1 MPAHMAP
8 FDRLLLTT
16 LPKSATNYYEA
27 FFAQLFELE
36 PMRADVHVDGELAPL
51 PPEHFLFADDRSYRK
66 LGPGRM
72 LAAHYPPS
80 RDLRAYLAAAPSVL
94 NIHGIRDIRDVAVSS
109 TRYVRMETSHALN
122 PFWSMLSFDD
132 ALTCSIA
139 GCVVPFEHQHP
150 DMQRRNPGRVP
161 LVFEGQARYGVWSL
175 AWRDIPGV
183 ALLRYEH
190 FFQDDPGG
198 GSTDYLIA
206 ELARVGVRVSRERV
220 VALQE
225 RLTFEAFSG
234 GRKRGEEEEGHFYF
248 KGVSGEWRNAMN
260 PLHLSLAKHHF
271 GEWLVAFGYEKDLA
285 W

>member
-1 MPAHMAP
+1 MPAEVAP

-27 FFAQLFELE
+27 FFAELFELQ
-36 PMRADVHVDGELAPL
+36 PVRADVHGDAELAPL

-66 LGPGRM
+66 LGPGTL
-72 LAAHYPPS
+72 LAGHYPPS
-80 RDLRAYLAAAPSVL
+80 RDLRAYLAATPTVL
-94 NIHGIRDIRDVAVSS
+94 PVHGIRDIRDVAVSS
-109 TRYVRMETSHALN
+109 TRYVRMEPSHALH

-150 DMQRRNPGRVP
+150 AMQGRNPGRVP
-161 LVFEGQARYGVWSL
+161 LVFEGQARYGGWSL
-175 AWRDIPGV
+175 AWRDVPDV
-183 ALLRYEH
+183 VLLQYER
-190 FFQDDPGG
+190 FFEDGPGG
-198 GSTDYLIA
+198 RSTDYLLA
-206 ELARVGVRVSRERV
+206 ALARGGVHVPRDRV

-248 KGVSGEWRNAMN
+248 KGVSGEWRTAMS
-260 PLHLSLAKHHF
+260 PLHRAVAKHHF
-271 GEWLVAFGYEKDLA
+271 GEWLVAFGYEADLT